1 MNLIIKPSQAAGTVM
16 APPSKSMAHRQ
27 LIAAAL
33 GKEPRAVSHLE
44 WSEDILATLD
54 CLRAMGASIER
65 REDAPAVGKTVSAQ
79 TGTAVIGGLDPFAV
93 AEGTV
98 LPCRESG
105 STLRFLLPLALL
117 SGRTVVFTGSERLFE
132 RPLEPY
138 RQLCAEQ
145 RLFWDLQRDRL
156 TVRGPL
162 RPSEEFELTGD
173 LSSQFVTGLLYALP
187 FLDEPSRITLLPPVV
202 SRPYID
208 MTLAVLRNYGIRIV
222 SVNDDRFHVPAK
234 QKYRPHPV
242 KVEGD
247 WSNAAF
253 LQALNFLGGRVKIKG
268 LDSLSPQ
275 GDKVF
280 GSMLEALRGK
290 KTPVLDVSDC
300 PDLAPVLMAMAAAGR
315 GAVLEGTDRLK
326 YKESDRGVVMA
337 AELAK
342 LNIQAVVDEHRIW
355 VENGTLLSPKEPLDS
370 HGDHRIA
377 RALTLLLTLVGGEL
391 QNAEAVAKSW
401 PAFYDVLGGLG
412 IVMERRD
419 EEGPAALPA
428 EVSQP

>member
-1 MNLIIKPSQAAGTVM
+1 MNLIIRPSQARGTVS

-33 GKEPRAVSHLE
+33 GAEPRKVENLE

-54 CLRAMGASIER
+54 CLRALGASIER
-65 REDAPAVGKTVSAQ
+65 TQ
-79 TGTAVIGGLDPFAV
+79 GTAPIGRTVAAPTGSVVIGGLDPFAV

-117 SGRTVVFTGSERLFE
+117 SGRTVVFTGSERLLE
-132 RPLEPY
+132 RPLGPY
-138 RQLCAEQ
+138 EEISAQQ
-145 RLFWDLQRDRL
+145 RLFWDRQRDRL

-162 RPSEEFELTGD
+162 RPSEEFELAGD

-187 FLDEPSRITLLPPVV
+187 FLEAPSRVTLLPPVE

-208 MTLAVLRNYGIRIV
+208 TTLAVLRNYGIRIV
-222 SVNDDRFHVPAK
+222 SVTDDRFHIPAK

-253 LQALNFLGGRVKIKG
+253 LQALNFIGGRVTIKG
-268 LDSLSPQ
+268 LDKLSPQ

-290 KTPVLDVSDC
+290 KKPVLNVSDC

-326 YKESDRGVVMA
+326 YKESDRGLIMA
-337 AELAK
+337 GELAK
-342 LNIQAVVDEHRIW
+342 LGVQAVVDEHRIW
-355 VENGTLLSPKEPLDS
+355 VENGTLLSPKESLDS

-377 RALTLLLTLVGGEL
+377 MSLTLLLSLVGGEL

-401 PAFYDVLGGLG
+401 PAFYDVLQGLG
-412 IVMERRD
+412 IIIER
-419 EEGPAALPA
+419 EQKQEL
-428 EVSQP
+428 S